1 MKVCSM
7 CRVAL
12 ENDDYTGYE
21 SDYVGPKLEQVLIRV
36 KAHIGST
43 RFIATGETWST
54 DPVISMICHMCAT
67 RTSSLFG
74 YRAAMSQEMEV
85 LVWEQ
90 YADFMRVPG
99 EMRHGQAIMNACA
112 MHIPGFD
119 YDTIPIDVWEKNN
132 PNDAINYMNQ
142 VREVYS

>member
-1 MKVCSM
+1 MKICDL
-7 CRVAL
+7 CRAAL

-21 SDYVGPKLEQVLIRV
+21 SKYVGPKLEQVLIRV

-43 RFIATGETWST
+43 RFIATGETLKL
-54 DPVISMICHMCAT
+54 DCVEMNCHMCAGLT
-67 RTSSLFG
+67 DTLYS
-74 YRAAMSQEMEV
+74 YRATMSQEMEV
-85 LVWEQ
+85 LVWGQ

-132 PNDAINYMNQ
+132 PNDAINYMNH
-142 VREVYS
+142 VRSIYN